1 MSQWTPEI
9 ADLGGRVHRV
19 TLRLP
24 WALDHVHTYA
34 VAGDDGWTIVDTGLG
49 TPGTARAWD
58 TALAALGSP
67 LIRQI
72 VITHYHPDHIGASAA
87 LAALTGAEVV
97 QGTTD
102 AELAR
107 GWREDRDLEALE
119 RYFLGHGMPAELAAA
134 SASDEVGLLVDAAEP
149 TRLVDEGD
157 LIELGS
163 ETYSVLV
170 LPGHADGHIALLGER
185 SRTLFGGDVLL
196 QDITP
201 NIGRW
206 SDSMPDPL
214 GKYLDTLDRLIEL
227 EPAVVFPGHHRPIE
241 DAPTRAAEIREHH
254 AVGSTSTTTRF
265 AQARRPHTRSPSRSG
280 ATAWG
285 STSGGL
291 PSSRRSPI
299 SNVSSASVGR
309 KRASPAAGLL
319 PKA

>member
-9 ADLGGRVHRV
+9 ADLGGGVHRV

-58 TALAALGSP
+58 TALTALGSP
-67 LIRQI
+67 RIRQI

-107 GWREDRDLEALE
+107 GWRDDRDLEALE

-206 SDSMPDPL
+206 SDSKPDPL
-214 GKYLDTLDRLIEL
+214 GKYLDTLDRLVEL

-241 DAPTRAAEIREHH
+241 DAPTRATEIREHH
-254 AVGSTSTTTRF
+254 AVRLDEHHHALRAGAATAYEVSVAIWGDSLGFHERRF
-265 AQARRPHTRSPSRSG
+265 ALVEAIAHLERLERLGRAEAREPGRW
-280 ATAWG
+280 TA
-285 STSGGL
+285 
-291 PSSRRSPI
+291 
-299 SNVSSASVGR
+299 A
-309 KRASPAAGLL
+309 
-319 PKA
+319 